1 MTTASHALRL
11 IGMMLEAV
19 HTKGYTCG
27 SERGNASGNW
37 EMMCGNETA
46 K

>member
-19 HTKGYTCG
+19 HTKGWECVR
-27 SERGNASGNW
+27 ELGNDVW
-37 EMMCGNETA
+37 